1 MHISYPVDNMLI
13 MITYTMC
20 HKYHV
25 NEQWTTNEPLK
36 ILINFSYT
44 KKTEKSGDVAN
55 VIFSNLSCNL
65 QLRISSCCK

>member
-1 MHISYPVDNMLI
+1 MHISYLVDSMLI

-25 NEQWTTNEPLK
+25 NEQWTTNEPLR

-44 KKTEKSGDVAN
+44 KKNREKWW
-55 VIFSNLSCNL
+55 
-65 QLRISSCCK
+65 CCKRNFFKFILQFTITHLILL